1 MGQYYAM
8 PYAYRTAYPQAYQ
21 QQTYTVPAQPQ
32 FYNQVQMLPQDQAA
46 VDELG
51 PEGVAT
57 GVKALNIASNLAKN
71 VFPENGN
78 IINPAGEIQTKW
90 GKYQLSNMQDADV
103 VEKLLDATRDLLKK
117 IPRVE

>member
-8 PYAYRTAYPQAYQ
+8 PYAYQYPQYQ
-21 QQTYTVPAQPQ
+21 QPAVR
-32 FYNQVQMLPQDQAA
+32 YYANQVQMLPEDQAA
-46 VDELG
+46 VNELG

-71 VFPENGN
+71 VFPESGP
-78 IINPAGEIQTKW
+78 IITPAGGIQTKW
-90 GKYQLSNMQDADV
+90 GTYQMGNPQDADI

-117 IPRVE
+117 IPIVE